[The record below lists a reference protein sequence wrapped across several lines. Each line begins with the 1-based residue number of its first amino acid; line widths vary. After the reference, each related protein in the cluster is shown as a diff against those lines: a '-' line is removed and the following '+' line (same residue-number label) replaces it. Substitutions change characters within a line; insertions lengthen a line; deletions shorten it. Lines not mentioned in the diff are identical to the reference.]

1 MEIRDRLERLRNV
14 MRDKKIDAYMI
25 PTADCHESEY
35 VGSYFKCREYM
46 TGFTGSAG
54 TVVVTQKESC
64 LWTDGRYFV
73 QAETEMD
80 GSGIL
85 LMKMGEEGVPSI
97 EAYVKSELPDGG
109 VLGFDGRVI
118 NAEMGEALERCAAEK
133 GGTICCDLDLV
144 GEIWNDRPALSSE
157 PVWILDEAYA
167 GKSAANK
174 LDELKKAM
182 KNAGA
187 SVHIMTTLDD
197 IVWLLNIRGNDIP
210 TNPVALCYFVMTEEK
225 NMIFIQGKALDQNVR
240 SYFEKNHLEVHPY
253 EEIYEF
259 VKGLKNEK
267 ILLEK
272 GKMNTALWRSV
283 DSSNVVIDKMNPC
296 SRMKAVKNETEM
308 ENIRRAHI
316 KDGAAVTKFIYW
328 LKKNIGK
335 VRMDEMGVSDQLE
348 ALRKEQPGYLGPSF
362 HTISAYGPNAAMC
375 HYSVN
380 GENNTKLEPRGL
392 YLVDSGG
399 QYYEGTT
406 DITRTIA
413 LGELTDEEK
422 LHFTLVA
429 MGMLRLGNARFL
441 YGCSGANL
449 DYIAREPLWQ
459 QNLNFNHGT
468 GHGVG
473 YLLNVH
479 ERPNSIRWKSSAA
492 DQDWVM
498 EEGMLT
504 SDEPG
509 IYMEGSH
516 GIRTE
521 NLMLC
526 HRGEKNE
533 YGQFM
538 EFEFVTFAPIDL
550 DAIDVSVMEERD
562 IELLNRYHKAVRE
575 KISPY
580 LDKEERTWLEEYTR
594 EIRK

>member
-1 MEIRDRLERLRNV
+1 MEIRDRVERLRNV

-54 TVVVTQKESC
+54 TVVVTQKEAC

-133 GGTICCDLDLV
+133 GGTIYCDVDLV

-167 GKSAANK
+167 GTSAANK

-240 SYFEKNHLEVHPY
+240 SYFEKNHLEVYPY

-259 VKGLKNEK
+259 VKALKNEK

-283 DSSNVVIDKMNPC
+283 DPSNMVIDKMNPC

-380 GENNTKLEPRGL
+380 EENNTKLEPRGL

-441 YGCSGANL
+441 YGCSGVNL